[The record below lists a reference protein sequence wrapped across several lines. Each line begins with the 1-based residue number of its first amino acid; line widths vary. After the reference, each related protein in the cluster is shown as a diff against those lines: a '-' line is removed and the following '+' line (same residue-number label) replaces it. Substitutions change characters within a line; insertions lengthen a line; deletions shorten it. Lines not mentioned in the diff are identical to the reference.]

1 MDCMDGMDADKVL
14 LSLRER
20 LLKIAPPQI
29 GSAASAAGINLQFA
43 IFYFFWRAAGAGP
56 TVPLFSNAGCTMKN
70 TKVLLSVILVAMLV
84 IAAVMLL
91 HNEQQKR
98 TKVRPPKPPPVKVA
112 QVAKPVR
119 VAAKPDSVR
128 AAPPERRAP
137 RDDARPEKH
146 PKKKKDPAAG
156 TITYLVLPAE
166 PADKNV
172 PTHVAR
178 EALKL
183 VGTDPVAETIWV
195 DAINN
200 PALPAADRKNLIEDL
215 NEAGF
220 ADPKNPTEAELPLI
234 QHRLALIEKLAQ
246 TPMDAINAAAFNEA
260 YKDLKAM
267 ATRLTQPPVPP
278 QPEQPAMQ
286 PPAQP
291 DQPAAQPQPTPE
303 QPQPEQPAP
312 QPQQ

>member
-1 MDCMDGMDADKVL
+1 
-14 LSLRER
+14 
-20 LLKIAPPQI
+20 
-29 GSAASAAGINLQFA
+29 
-43 IFYFFWRAAGAGP
+43 
-56 TVPLFSNAGCTMKN
+56 MKN
-70 TKVLLSVILVAMLV
+70 TKVLLAVILVVMIV
-84 IAAVMLL
+84 IAAVMFL
-91 HNEQQKR
+91 HNEQQKH
-98 TKVRPPKPPPVKVA
+98 TKMRPPKPPPVKVA

-128 AAPPERRAP
+128 AAPPERHAP

-146 PKKKKDPAAG
+146 PKKGAKKDPAAG
-156 TITYLVLPAE
+156 TVTYLVLPAE

-172 PTHVAR
+172 PAHVAR

-183 VGTDPVAETIWV
+183 IGTDPVAETIWV

-267 ATRLTQPPVPP
+267 ATRLTQPPAQP

-286 PPAQP
+286 PQAQP
-291 DQPAAQPQPTPE
+291 EQPAVPPQPTPE
-303 QPQPEQPAP
+303 QPQPQPEQPQPQPEQPAP
-312 QPQQ
+312 PPQQ